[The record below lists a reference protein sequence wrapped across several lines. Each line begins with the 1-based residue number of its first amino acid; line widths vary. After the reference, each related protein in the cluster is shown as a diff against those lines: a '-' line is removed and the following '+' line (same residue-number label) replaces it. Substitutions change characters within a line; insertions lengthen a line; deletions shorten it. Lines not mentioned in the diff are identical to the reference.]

1 MVAVLYLTTRTER
14 RADDISSKEIIDK
27 MKLCLNLVRKILRLN
42 LEFSKKK
49 KYEGR
54 LFVYSLNLLI
64 DATPLPPTTTTIC
77 HQI

>member
-49 KYEGR
+49 KMKV
-54 LFVYSLNLLI
+54 VYLYIL
-64 DATPLPPTTTTIC
+64 
-77 HQI
+77 